1 MNSRIE
7 FTNLES
13 KTALSL
19 EVDKPFI
26 VVFGRNGS
34 GKTTLSRNAPEK
46 EYVFNTDF
54 IYKNIYVE
62 TTAGATDDV
71 STKESFSELWIGEK
85 IVKLKNELETLKNQ
99 KNPLTKEKELL
110 TQTINKTFVEK
121 GITLINYLEID
132 KRINDI
138 KYVKNDSVSN
148 DEVINSYKATIECK
162 TNINDEE
169 QFKQAFGQYKNNSL
183 VQMFIKAVKRN
194 AFLEHVLFN
203 KDQEEISSL
212 VTSLQRYNNS
222 CDEIKRINLRF
233 TAKDKAKEE
242 EWIRKALELHE
253 DANKCYFC
261 GNENIEKAIIEW
273 KEILSS
279 SLKEETNKTTKYLE
293 SIIELSN
300 EILKNKE
307 SFNKVASNSILTIEK
322 IVFYLCAAK
331 ESMAKNEPIKEL
343 KFPLVKSDELVVEE
357 NELLKNIQNYLFR
370 PFLSKY
376 EILSLLIKDY
386 DSKCLSKD
394 TELENEMASEA
405 ESIKKRINSNL
416 KELDFDKELKIA
428 IEKRGNTKKFRFGFI
443 NSTTKINTLSDG
455 QKHKLALAIF
465 FASIEDKDLT
475 EKIVVLD
482 DPIVTLDYRSYYLLK
497 KKILK
502 ISKDKNPKSII
513 VLTYNVD
520 YLYIQLTNLYNSN
533 ADFVKL
539 VHLTSKTIK
548 EVDYNI
554 INYDDLSLYQ
564 AGIKSVSSYDEFSLV
579 ASLNVRIYRMF
590 LDLYLRMKGIPSTN
604 NPKEEIE
611 SIMELDEDTKNALL
625 ECNKLLEHVC
635 RDTSSTNKD
644 LYDSFVATNEF
655 VQKLGFPVLIDKP
668 SFSLLKKYS
677 NNQKRISSYVGDS
690 LLFLIINRAVS
701 ILESTDEKNKQLK
714 DYMNHPRTQL
724 TSSIVGIDF
733 SDL

>member
-85 IVKLKNELETLKNQ
+85 IVKLKNELEALKKQ

-121 GITLINYLEID
+121 GITLINFLEID

-148 DEVINSYKATIECK
+148 DEIVNSYKATIECK

-169 QFKQAFGQYKNNSL
+169 QFKQALGQYKNNSL

-194 AFLEHVLFN
+194 AFLEHVLLN

-242 EWIRKALELHE
+242 EWIRKALELHK

-300 EILKNKE
+300 EILENKE

-343 KFPLVKSDELVVEE
+343 EFPLVKSDELVVEE
-357 NELLKNIQNYLFR
+357 NEILKNIQNYLFR
-370 PFLSKY
+370 PYLSKY

-394 TELENEMASEA
+394 TELENEMVSEA

-416 KELDFDKELKIA
+416 RELDFDKELKIA
-428 IEKRGNTKKFRFGFI
+428 IEKRGNAKKFRFGFI
-443 NSTTKINTLSDG
+443 NSATKINTLSDG

-539 VHLTSKTIK
+539 VHLTNKTIK

-611 SIMELDEDTKNALL
+611 SIMGLDEDTKNALL
-625 ECNKLLEHVC
+625 ERNKILEHVC

-677 NNQKRISSYVGDS
+677 NNQKRINSYVGDS
-690 LLFLIINRAVS
+690 LLFLIVNRAVS

>member
-85 IVKLKNELETLKNQ
+85 IVKLKNELEALKKQ

-121 GITLINYLEID
+121 GITLINFLEID

-148 DEVINSYKATIECK
+148 DEIVNSYKATIECK

-169 QFKQAFGQYKNNSL
+169 QFKQALGQYKNNSL
-183 VQMFIKAVKRN
+183 VQMFIKAVKCN
-194 AFLEHVLFN
+194 AFLEHVLLN

-242 EWIRKALELHE
+242 EWIRKALELHK

-300 EILKNKE
+300 EILENKE

-343 KFPLVKSDELVVEE
+343 EFPLVKSDELVVEE
-357 NELLKNIQNYLFR
+357 NEILKNIQNYLFR
-370 PFLSKY
+370 PYLSKY

-394 TELENEMASEA
+394 TELENEMVSEA

-416 KELDFDKELKIA
+416 RELDFDKELKIA
-428 IEKRGNTKKFRFGFI
+428 IEKRGNAKKFRFGFI
-443 NSTTKINTLSDG
+443 NSATKINTLSDG

-539 VHLTSKTIK
+539 VHLTNKTIK

-611 SIMELDEDTKNALL
+611 SIMGLDEDTKNALL
-625 ECNKLLEHVC
+625 ERNKILEHVC

-677 NNQKRISSYVGDS
+677 NNQKRINSYVGDS
-690 LLFLIINRAVS
+690 LLFLIVNRAVS